1 MNKVGEPSVSP
12 YLLQPLRSEDEAKD
26 ARAQRKREPD
36 PADKQPVV
44 KPASDTTKNEKPDSP
59 GIDRKV

>member
-12 YLLQPLRSEDEAKD
+12 YLLQRLRSEDEAKD
-26 ARAQRKREPD
+26 ARAKREPD
-36 PADKQPVV
+36 PAKQPAAE
-44 KPASDTTKNEKPDSP
+44 PSTDTAKSEKPDSP